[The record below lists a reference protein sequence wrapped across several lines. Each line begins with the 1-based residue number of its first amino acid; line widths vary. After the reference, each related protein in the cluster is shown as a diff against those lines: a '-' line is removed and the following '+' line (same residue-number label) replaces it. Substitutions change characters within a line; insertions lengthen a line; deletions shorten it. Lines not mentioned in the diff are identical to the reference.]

1 MSQEINL
8 KPLAIA
14 LGAAFVTTLATTPVA
29 NAAENPFA
37 MSDLSSGYMVAEKTE
52 GKCGEGKC
60 GGAKKMD
67 KEGKCGEGKCG
78 MQMMDADGDGKV
90 TKDEFTKAHDAM
102 FSKKDK
108 NSDGVLDADEMK
120 AMEGKCGGDKKM
132 GKEGK
137 CGEGKCGG
145 DKK

>member
-1 MSQEINL
+1 MSQKVIK

-14 LGAAFVTTLATTPVA
+14 LGAAFVTSLAGTPVA

-37 MSDLSSGYMVAEKTE
+37 MSELSSGYVVAEMEE

-60 GGAKKMD
+60 GGDKAKE
-67 KEGKCGEGKCG
+67 EGKCGEGKCG
-78 MQMMDADGDGKV
+78 GD
-90 TKDEFTKAHDAM
+90 KA
-102 FSKKDK
+102 
-108 NSDGVLDADEMK
+108 K
-120 AMEGKCGGDKKM
+120 AEGKCGGDKAMEEGKKM
-132 GKEGK
+132 EEGK